1 MIPDRTLSIRTV
13 LVAGVVLLLVS
24 TALTVF
30 SYSYFARELGSARD
44 QADAAQ
50 ASREQLAQAVST
62 LEAQLVTL
70 GEEPIVSSPGGSPA
84 PIQIVGPT
92 GPRGTRG
99 PIGPTGSEGP
109 AGPPGPA
116 GEDGAPGP
124 PGEPGPPG
132 ASGEPGEPGPA
143 GPAGEPGPA
152 GPAGEPGPAG
162 ATGPAGPPGPAPV
175 NFRFTVDGQSYLC
188 SDPDGDLQY
197 TCQVEEDNGIEP

>member
-13 LVAGVVLLLVS
+13 LVVGVILLLAS
-24 TALTVF
+24 TVLTVF

-50 ASREQLAQAVST
+50 ASREHLAQAVST

-70 GEEPIVSSPGGSPA
+70 GEEPIVSTPGGGSPA

-99 PIGPTGSEGP
+99 PVGPTGSEGP
-109 AGPPGPA
+109 PGPAGPA
-116 GEDGAPGP
+116 GEDGTPGPPGP

-132 ASGEPGEPGPA
+132 ASGGPGEPGPA
-143 GPAGEPGPA
+143 GPSGPT
-152 GPAGEPGPAG
+152 G

-175 NFRFTVDGQSYLC
+175 DFRFTVDGQGYLC